1 MDLLRLS
8 VTKDALIRKTDLLAQ
23 CARPHVSAH
32 WPAASIE
39 KALPVRNTTDN
50 VRVALASKARAWQ
63 RFETNGQECRAVLDS
78 TKGAKGLDLR
88 VHVRCKDASNVE
100 YSGLVLSITGGAGE
114 PITAVA
120 TDLGRRQ
127 YPDLVADLGNIP
139 GLEAYGQQ
147 HFFDNDLRRLS
158 QDLLGKAT
166 MALWPGVTLVLDST
180 ARASIEALRVLLEP
194 VFVGVVTCR
203 LLSLDNTPANRQL
216 LAEELA
222 EKFQEE
228 ISALADLL
236 TIPDPNL
243 KRTRK
248 LYQALEAKVQQA
260 EAALELE
267 IPCWDEAA
275 ALDLALGTLEE
286 AAV

>member
-8 VTKDALIRKTDLLAQ
+8 VTKDALIRKDALLAQ
-23 CARPHVSAH
+23 CARPEVSAQ
-32 WPAASIE
+32 WAADSIE
-39 KALPVRNTTDN
+39 KALPVRNATDN

-63 RFETNGQECRAVLDS
+63 RFDNHGQECKAVVDS

-88 VHVRCKDASNVE
+88 VHVRCKDTASVE
-100 YSGLVLSITGGAGE
+100 YSGLVLSLTGGAGE
-114 PITAVA
+114 PISAISTE
-120 TDLGRRQ
+120 LGRRQ

-166 MALWPGVTLVLDST
+166 MALWPGVTLVLDSS
-180 ARASIEALRVLLEP
+180 ARASVEALRVLLEP
-194 VFVGVVTCR
+194 VCSGTVTCR

-228 ISALADLL
+228 LTALAELL

-248 LYQALEAKVQQA
+248 LYLALEARVQQA

-267 IPCWDEAA
+267 VPCWDELA
-275 ALDLALGTLEE
+275 ALDMALGTLEDE
-286 AAV
+286 AS